1 MYQGFLYSCTG
12 IFMDHVEFPKGWM
25 PYQRPMLK
33 GVSLT
38 KPELEVRSEGSA
50 SGLKSYHLLFEYN
63 HTI

>member
-1 MYQGFLYSCTG
+1 
-12 IFMDHVEFPKGWM
+12 MDHVEFPKGWM

-50 SGLKSYHLLFEYN
+50 SGLKSYHLRFEYN